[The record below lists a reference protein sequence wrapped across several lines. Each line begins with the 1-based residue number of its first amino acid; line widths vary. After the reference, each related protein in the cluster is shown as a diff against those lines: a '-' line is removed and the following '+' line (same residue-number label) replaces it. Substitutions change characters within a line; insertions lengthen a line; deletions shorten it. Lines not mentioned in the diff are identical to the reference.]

1 MTINKKDMHMI
12 LFISPAKTFRKTTQ
26 SSDNYPIMKSDTLP
40 LLAKLKS
47 MSAKTLAKHMKI
59 SLKVAETTHEYYQN
73 FDINPTPAIYT
84 YFGHQYKHINPDALS
99 EKQIRFMNDHLY
111 IMDGL
116 YGLLKPLDL
125 ISYYRLEMQDKTIKN
140 LYKYWTPKITDYL
153 KQSHKDD
160 VFINLASNEYG
171 QIIKDLNQTYTIEFY
186 QQKNDKL
193 SIHSMEAKKL
203 RGLMVHHI
211 CKHQLTSVDDLYAIE
226 IEGYRY
232 SQKHS
237 KEKTIL
243 FIKEL

>member
-1 MTINKKDMHMI
+1 MI

-26 SSDNYPIMKSDTLP
+26 SSDSYPVMINDTLP
-40 LLAKLKS
+40 LLTKLKS

-73 FDINPTPAIYT
+73 FDLNPTPAIYT

-99 EKQIRFMNDHLY
+99 EKEISFMNDHLY

-153 KQSHKDD
+153 KQSHKND

-171 QIIKDLNQTYTIEFY
+171 QIIKDLDQTYTLEFY

-211 CKHQLTSVDDLYAIE
+211 CKNQLDSVDDLYTIE

>member
-1 MTINKKDMHMI
+1 MI

-26 SSDNYPIMKSDTLP
+26 TSDHQPVMKSESLP
-40 LLAKLKS
+40 LLTKLKR
-47 MSAKTLAKHMKI
+47 MSVKTLANHMNI

-73 FDINPTPAIYT
+73 FDINSSPAIYT

-99 EKQIRFMNDHLY
+99 IEQINFMNDHLY
-111 IMDGL
+111 ILDGL
-116 YGLLKPLDL
+116 YGLIRPLDL
-125 ISYYRLEMQDKTIKN
+125 ISYYRLEMQDKTIRN
-140 LYKYWTPKITDYL
+140 LYKYWTPKITAYL
-153 KQSHKDD
+153 NQNHQDD
-160 VFINLASNEYG
+160 ILINLASNEYG

-211 CKHQLTSVDDLYAIE
+211 CKHQLNSLDDLYQVE

-232 SQKHS
+232 HQKHS
-237 KEKTIL
+237 KEKTLL